1 MTDTTKPEHKLR
13 IELFLPAFI
22 LAPLI
27 WAAVPFWIYYV
38 GLEASL
44 GVLEV
49 PVGALAFA
57 PFFGGIPYV
66 LFGGPIM
73 WYWAA
78 RAYPTAK
85 HMSLAAVIAV
95 VVSMLFVLA
104 FSVIML
110 MFSEADFDE
119 ASVGSLVFTV
129 AYTGFGVPVAAL
141 WGATVSVIY
150 QRLDRWFPVRAAD

>member
-13 IELFLPAFI
+13 IGLFWPAFL

-27 WAAVPFWIYYV
+27 WTAVPWGIVYIEP
-38 GLEASL
+38 EASL
-44 GVLEV
+44 GVLAW
-49 PVGALAFA
+49 PVAALALA
-57 PFFGGIPYV
+57 PAVGGIPYV
-66 LFGGPIM
+66 LFGGPLI

-95 VVSMLFVLA
+95 VVSVPFALA
-104 FSVIML
+104 FNVIKL
-110 MFSEADFDE
+110 MSSEAGFGN
-119 ASVGSLVFTV
+119 AVSGSLSFIVV
-129 AYTGFGVPVAAL
+129 YTGIGVPVAAL
-141 WGATVSVIY
+141 WGATLSLIY